1 MTDERRSQKR
11 VPFYV
16 EVQWEGAT
24 GKHQAR
30 TSDISM
36 GGCFIDTVGQAN
48 VGEVLL
54 FKMRLPSGEPIE
66 LEGEVTYVAES
77 IGFGVRFR
85 SITEDEEQKIEW
97 LVKAEEQRLKS

>member
-1 MTDERRSQKR
+1 MNDERRSQKR
-11 VPFYV
+11 IPFFV

-30 TSDISM
+30 TSDISQ
-36 GGCFIDTVGQAN
+36 GGCFIDTVAQTT
-48 VGEVLL
+48 VGEILL

-85 SITEDEEQKIEW
+85 DLGEEDQKKIEW
-97 LVKAEEQRLKS
+97 LVKAEESRKG